1 MTTVTRMQSVQSPII
16 PIVGEWIRQHPG
28 TISLGQGVVGY
39 GPPPEAQ
46 AQVLDFMGPNGH
58 HTYHEVRGLPR
69 LRERIRTKLATENGI
84 RLAQDGSDEGAAV
97 CVTAG
102 ANMAFMNAVLA
113 LTRPGDEIILLKPYY
128 FNHEMAVRIAGCVPV
143 LVDTDQAYQPVL
155 GWIAAKIT
163 SRTRAVVTVSP
174 NNPTGAVY
182 DEAVLRA
189 INALCRQ
196 RSLFHIHDE
205 AYEYFTYDGVSHFS
219 PGSITDSSAH
229 TISLYSLSKAY
240 GFASWRIG
248 YMVFPVDIEAAIK
261 KIQDTI
267 LICPPV
273 ISQVAAV
280 GALEAGKAYCLER
293 QGDLHIVRSQV
304 SQALDEIRNLCQVQQ
319 ADGAFYFVLKIDT
332 DRSALEVA
340 ERLIR
345 EFGVAVIPGETFGFT
360 EGCYLRISYGPLDR
374 KTAALGLERLVRGLR
389 FIAGDLSGSC
399 P

>member
-1 MTTVTRMQSVQSPII
+1 MRTVTRMESVQSPII

-46 AQVLDFMGPNGH
+46 AQLADFMGPKGH
-58 HTYHEVRGLPR
+58 HIYHEVRGIQP
-69 LRERIRTKLATENGI
+69 LRDRISQKLATENGI
-84 RLAQDGSDEGAAV
+84 QLGEDGSDEGAAV

-113 LTRPGDEIILLKPYY
+113 LTHPGDEIILLKPYY
-128 FNHEMAVRIAGCVPV
+128 FNHEMAVRIAGCAPV

-155 GWIAAKIT
+155 AWIAAQIT
-163 SRTRAVVTVSP
+163 ERTRAVVTVSP

-182 DEAVLRA
+182 DESTLRA
-189 INALCRQ
+189 INTLCRE
-196 RSLFHIHDE
+196 RGLFHIHDE

-219 PGSITDSSAH
+219 PGSIMDSSTH

-248 YMVFPVDIEAAIK
+248 YMVFPAKIEAAIK
-261 KIQDTI
+261 KIQDTM

-273 ISQVAAV
+273 ISQVVAV
-280 GALEAGKAYCLER
+280 GALEAGKAYCREK
-293 QGDLHIVRSQV
+293 QTDLRAVRSQV
-304 SQALDEIRNLCQVQQ
+304 LQALNKIRNLCQVQQ

-332 DRSALEVA
+332 KLSALEVA

-360 EGCYLRISYGPLDR
+360 EGCYLRISYGPLDEQR
-374 KTAALGLERLVRGLR
+374 AAQGLERLVRGLR
-389 FIAGDLSGSC
+389 CIAGDRSGQV
-399 P
+399 